1 MAAYTEIDDAGS
13 YFKAVAYTGT
23 GSGAKVVTGVGFQPD
38 NIFFKLRS
46 GVYAWA
52 GIDSVRGV
60 TSILELDSN
69 GGAATNSNYLASF
82 DSDGFSTTATQ
93 DTGTNSSGTYM
104 GFSWKAG
111 TTSGIATNG
120 STTITPSAYSFNQT
134 AGISIIKYEGNDTSG
149 AKVAHGLGTIPQF
162 AIFKNLDATETWSVY
177 HEKLGNTKYLV
188 MNTTAGS
195 VTTTNRWNDTSPD
208 SVNFT
213 IGNSSAVNVTGEDV
227 IAYCFAD
234 VKGYSK
240 FGSYTGYDTD
250 DGPFIYTGFRPALIL
265 IKRDSA
271 GAWWLANST
280 VNPGNLDPITGV
292 LRPNSTAA
300 QTADASETLDILS
313 NGFKLRSNGG
323 DINYSGV
330 YYYAAFAEF
339 PIVSSNA
346 LPGVAR

>member
-1 MAAYTEIDDAGS
+1 MAEYISFQPRDN
-13 YFKAVAYTGT
+13 FKTHLYTGT
-23 GSGAKVVTGVGFQPD
+23 GASNAQTFPETTAMQPD
-38 NIFFKLRS
+38 LTWIKNIETTDTHIWTD
-46 GVYAWA
+46 A
-52 GIDSVRGV
+52 VRGATKYI
-60 TSILELDSN
+60 TSYDGALE
-69 GGAATNSNYLASF
+69 ATNAESLKSF
-82 DSDGFSTTATQ
+82 DSDGFTV
-93 DTGTNSSGTYM
+93 GTMNEVNTNTESFVSLN
-104 GFSWKAG
+104 WKGG
-111 TTSGIATNG
+111 TTSGIATDG

-330 YYYAAFAEF
+330 YYYAAFAES
-339 PIVSSNA
+339 PLVNSN
-346 LPGVAR
+346 GVPTNAY